1 VTVLLLCLLFARH
14 GDLLSKGTPA
24 PAIDAREQDGRA
36 FGGELDGR
44 ITVVDFFATWC
55 PHCRESLAGHDR
67 LMATFGDRVRLL
79 IIDVDEEPALV
90 RAFFARRRL
99 PAGAELVFDRAMLTS
114 RAWKVTGFPTLYVLD
129 RGGFVRYATSGY
141 AGGGADTAKYP
152 LVSTG
157 ETGHAESVRV
167 TFDPAQVTYGQLL
180 RVFFSVAHDP
190 TELNHQGNDEGT
202 QYRSAVFF
210 TDADQARVTQAY
222 VAQLDHAKAFGDK
235 IVTQIVPLQA
245 FYPAE
250 AYHQNYAALHP
261 DEPYIMFSDAPK
273 VAHLRQLFPDLYRG
287 Q

>member
-1 VTVLLLCLLFARH
+1 MSALLLCLLFARH

-129 RGGFVRYATSGY
+129 RGGVVRYATAGY
-141 AGGGADTAKYP
+141 ADSDIVYLSKLIPYLENERSGSRSGKRGRGASATTS
-152 LVSTG
+152 ST
-157 ETGHAESVRV
+157 E
-167 TFDPAQVTYGQLL
+167 D
-180 RVFFSVAHDP
+180 
-190 TELNHQGNDEGT
+190 
-202 QYRSAVFF
+202 
-210 TDADQARVTQAY
+210 
-222 VAQLDHAKAFGDK
+222 DHARAMG
-235 IVTQIVPLQA
+235 VEV
-245 FYPAE
+245 
-250 AYHQNYAALHP
+250 LH
-261 DEPYIMFSDAPK
+261 
-273 VAHLRQLFPDLYRG
+273 
-287 Q
+287 